1 MEAALEYLKLLN
13 KDFRYFLVLL
23 RRYLPHII
31 VNGNILYMQ
40 TFNHALV
47 EHILVNIA
55 IIAQCKYVE
64 RDIALA
70 NDENTKIAFV
80 NLQ

>member
-1 MEAALEYLKLLN
+1 M
-13 KDFRYFLVLL
+13 R
-23 RRYLPHII
+23 
-31 VNGNILYMQ
+31 

-47 EHILVNIA
+47 VHILLNIA

-64 RDIALA
+64 IDIALA